1 MSLENMSQR
10 GVRSPRD
17 VLFALVH
24 DCHPDACVLVSGF
37 QLRCGVLCGGVRSAS
52 DVTTRW
58 RAVWW
63 RQVSHQ
69 ITRRTFR
76 HDVLNPMTAANEPLF
91 DPRAGD
97 LFLSDLL
104 CLTLFKREHLSDHYK
119 PVLSQATGD
128 DDSL

>member
-17 VLFALVH
+17 VLFVLVH
-24 DCHPDACVLVSGF
+24 DFRPDALCVSVWIPTAL
-37 QLRCGVLCGGVRSAS
+37 
-52 DVTTRW
+52 W
-58 RAVWW
+58 HAVWW

-119 PVLSQATGD
+119 PVLLHCQATGD